1 MRSQPKLAVGD
12 ERSGALIGA
21 AVRDTANGDFARRAD
36 AITIWHVVMYV
47 CAALLFLTG
56 GSASAQPT
64 VTISPPQVKGQEGSP
79 TVRSVATDQ
88 AAAKR
93 IEEERR
99 FRVNRII
106 VEGFRDPDYRVP
118 QPQILEQRFATSLNR
133 GSPELVAGKVYD
145 GCHFDGSYFSCADP
159 LSSALRNLRHALR

>member
-1 MRSQPKLAVGD
+1 MRHVAI
-12 ERSGALIGA
+12 R
-21 AVRDTANGDFARRAD
+21 DFARRAD
-36 AITIWHVVMYV
+36 AMTVQRILM
-47 CAALLFLTG
+47 AACVSILLLMG
-56 GSASAQPT
+56 GSAPAQPT
-64 VTISPPQVKGQEGSP
+64 VTISPPQVKGQEASP
-79 TVRSVATDQ
+79 TVPSVATDQ

-99 FRVNRII
+99 LRVNRII
-106 VEGFRDPDYRVP
+106 VEGFRDPDYRAP
-118 QPQILEQRFATSLNR
+118 QPQILEQHFGTSLNR

>member
-1 MRSQPKLAVGD
+1 MGD

-21 AVRDTANGDFARRAD
+21 AMRDTANLRFARRAD
-36 AITIWHVVMYV
+36 AIMARRILMSA
-47 CAALLFLTG
+47 CASILFLTA

-64 VTISPPQVKGQEGSP
+64 VTISPPQVKGQEGP
-79 TVRSVATDQ
+79 TVPSVATDQ

-93 IEEERR
+93 LEEERR

-106 VEGFRDPDYRVP
+106 VEGYRDPDYRVS

-133 GSPELVAGKVYD
+133 SSPELVAGKVYD

>member
-1 MRSQPKLAVGD
+1 MGD
-12 ERSGALIGA
+12 ERSGAVIGA
-21 AVRDTANGDFARRAD
+21 AMRHAASQDFARR
-36 AITIWHVVMYV
+36 V
-47 CAALLFLTG
+47 AAMTVQRILMAACVSILLLMG
-56 GSASAQPT
+56 GSAPAQPT

-79 TVRSVATDQ
+79 TVPSVATDQ

-93 IEEERR
+93 IDEERR
-99 FRVNRII
+99 LRVNRII
-106 VEGFRDPDYRVP
+106 VEGFRDPDYRAP
-118 QPQILEQRFATSLNR
+118 QPQILEQRFGTSLNR

>member
-1 MRSQPKLAVGD
+1 M
-12 ERSGALIGA
+12 IGA
-21 AVRDTANGDFARRAD
+21 AMRHAESQDFARRVAT
-36 AITIWHVVMYV
+36 ITVQRILM
-47 CAALLFLTG
+47 AACVSVLLLMG
-56 GSASAQPT
+56 GSAPAQPT

-79 TVRSVATDQ
+79 TVPSVATDQ

-99 FRVNRII
+99 LRVSRII
-106 VEGFRDPDYRVP
+106 VEGFRDPDYRAP
-118 QPQILEQRFATSLNR
+118 QPQILEQHFATSLNR

-159 LSSALRNLRHALR
+159 LSSALRNLRHAMR

>member
-1 MRSQPKLAVGD
+1 M
-12 ERSGALIGA
+12 IGA
-21 AVRDTANGDFARRAD
+21 AMRDRANLGFASRAD
-36 AITIWHVVMYV
+36 AIAVRRILMSA
-47 CAALLFLTG
+47 CASLLFLTG
-56 GSASAQPT
+56 GSPSAQPT
-64 VTISPPQVKGQEGSP
+64 VTISPPQVKGQEGNP
-79 TVRSVATDQ
+79 TVPSVATDQ

-106 VEGFRDPDYRVP
+106 VEGYRDPDYRVP

-133 GSPELVAGKVYD
+133 DGPELVAGKVYD
-145 GCHFDGSYFSCADP
+145 GCHFDGSYFSCTDP

>member
-1 MRSQPKLAVGD
+1 M
-12 ERSGALIGA
+12 IGA
-21 AVRDTANGDFARRAD
+21 AMHARPSLWFARRES
-36 AITIWHVVMYV
+36 AIAVRRILISAFACV
-47 CAALLFLTG
+47 LFLL
-56 GSASAQPT
+56 AAPAAAQPT

-79 TVRSVATDQ
+79 SVPSTATDP

-93 IEEERR
+93 LEEERR

-106 VEGFRDPDYRVP
+106 VEGFRDPDDRP
-118 QPQILEQRFATSLNR
+118 PRSQILEQRFSAELNR

-145 GCHFDGSYFSCADP
+145 GCHFDGSFFSCADP

>member
-1 MRSQPKLAVGD
+1 MGD
-12 ERSGALIGA
+12 ERSGAVIGA
-21 AVRDTANGDFARRAD
+21 AMRNTANRDLARRAE
-36 AITIWHVVMYV
+36 AITARRILISA
-47 CAALLFLTG
+47 CASILFLTA

-64 VTISPPQVKGQEGSP
+64 VTISLPQVKGQEGSP
-79 TVRSVATDQ
+79 TVPSVATDQ

-106 VEGFRDPDYRVP
+106 VEGYRDPDYRVS

-133 GSPELVAGKVYD
+133 DSPELVAGKVYD

>member
-1 MRSQPKLAVGD
+1 MGD

-21 AVRDTANGDFARRAD
+21 AMRHRANLGFASRAD
-36 AITIWHVVMYV
+36 AIAARRILLSA
-47 CAALLFLTG
+47 CASFLFLTG
-56 GSASAQPT
+56 GSAPAQPT
-64 VTISPPQVKGQEGSP
+64 VTISPPQVKGQEGNP
-79 TVRSVATDQ
+79 TVPSVATDQ
-88 AAAKR
+88 ATAKR

-106 VEGFRDPDYRVP
+106 VEGYRDPDYRVP

-145 GCHFDGSYFSCADP
+145 GCHYDGSYFSCADP